1 MILPLKKG
9 GIIELTSVSG
19 YPWQK
24 LLRMFSPASRTLSFD
39 PAGPND
45 VMLFGVSLVVKGAV
59 EVCEICKDVEEQG
72 FIPGADAII

>member
-39 PAGPND
+39 PAGPKD
-45 VMLFGVSLVVKGAV
+45 VMDFGMFVVDVGDFLV
-59 EVCEICKDVEEQG
+59 D
-72 FIPGADAII
+72 D